1 MSASFVS
8 GPPRATRAG
17 IVLLKRRKVIAM
29 YRKLILAGAMTAALT
44 APAFAEWN
52 VLKPVPAPSTATD
65 VCMIVQRTAAAAGE
79 ERIAG
84 PFATEAQAK
93 TAAAAAPACIN
104 QNADHNDAM
113 KGAKA
118 N

>member
-1 MSASFVS
+1 
-8 GPPRATRAG
+8 
-17 IVLLKRRKVIAM
+17 M
-29 YRKLILAGAMTAALT
+29 YRKLILAAAMTAAFS

-52 VLKPVPAPSTATD
+52 VLKPVPAPSSATD
-65 VCMIVQRTAAAAGE
+65 VCMIVERTAAKTGE

-84 PFATEAQAK
+84 PFATESQAK

-104 QNADHNDAM
+104 QNADHSSPMN
-113 KGAKA
+113 GAKP